1 MGFFAEYK
9 VKRADK
15 AATNEFNSLH
25 TVWKDDSDSLTHLI
39 AVFTAAS
46 KGEDAVPNSLM
57 QKPGEVTLW
66 TANAIFHETGRTP
79 THYAGTSSGFS
90 IPVVAGIRFRVG
102 AMQGQAIPGDELQMD
117 KDQGVVMLT
126 SQRLIFTGP
135 VKSQEWDFDKVLQ
148 VSCSEDQAD
157 YFINVSNRQKT
168 SGVRF
173 HPETGRHFN
182 RFLGSA
188 TSAHENGFAAVL
200 KELHE
205 LEKKIVAA
213 EPKLVL
219 PSTQQPAIS

>member
-1 MGFFAEYK
+1 
-9 VKRADK
+9 
-15 AATNEFNSLH
+15 
-25 TVWKDDSDSLTHLI
+25 
-39 AVFTAAS
+39 
-46 KGEDAVPNSLM
+46 
-57 QKPGEVTLW
+57 
-66 TANAIFHETGRTP
+66 
-79 THYAGTSSGFS
+79 
-90 IPVVAGIRFRVG
+90 VVAGIRFRVG
-102 AMQGQAIPGDELQMD
+102 AMQGQSIPGEELQMD

-135 VKSQEWDFDKVLQ
+135 VKTQEWDFDKVLQ
-148 VSCSEDQAD
+148 VSCTQDQAD

-188 TSAHENGFAAVL
+188 TAAHEVGFAAVL
-200 KELHE
+200 KELHA
-205 LEKKIVAA
+205 LEKTAVAA